1 MKELNSDRLAELVT
15 AALERTAFVISE
27 PISADDAAELPELT
41 HFTKIRYHG
50 PTIGHIHLAAS
61 EGFVRELASSLLGV
75 EPESVSPDIEGKDA
89 LTELANIMGGSVV
102 LDMGGENCEF
112 SLGLPEYITLSD
124 SADPSSGKAVCYL
137 DSEDE
142 LLRIVWVPDPPVKA
156 AA

>member
-1 MKELNSDRLAELVT
+1 MNELNSERLATLVT
-15 AALERTAFVISE
+15 EALERTAFVISE
-27 PISADDAAELPELT
+27 PISQEDATEYPKLT

-50 PTIGHIHLAAS
+50 PTIGHVHLAAS

-75 EPESVSPDIEGKDA
+75 EPENISPDKEGKDA
-89 LTELANIMGGSVV
+89 LTELANIMGGSVI

-112 SLGLPEYITLSD
+112 SLGLPESINSSD
-124 SADPSSGKAVCYL
+124 AADSSEGEASCYL

-142 LLRIVWVPDPPVKA
+142 LLRIIWVPDPPAQA